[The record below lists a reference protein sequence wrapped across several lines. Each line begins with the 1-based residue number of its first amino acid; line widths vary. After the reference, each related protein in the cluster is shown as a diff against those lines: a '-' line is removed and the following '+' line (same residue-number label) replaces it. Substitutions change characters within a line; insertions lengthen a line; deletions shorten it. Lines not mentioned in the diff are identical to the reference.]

1 MRITP
6 HDEQLKRLVQLSLK
20 RSSWVVIAST

>member
-6 HDEQLKRLVQLSLK
+6 HDEQLTRLVQLPLK